1 MKKTVFVIVMALLTM
16 LNVTAQKVKIES
28 GNLAFLKGQANI
40 NFNFDYSGMKVD
52 GKSEKAYVDEQ
63 VKSKNK
69 EEKGSG
75 DEWKTNWDNSY
86 RTDFFQ
92 KKVIE
97 DFNEAT
103 ESIALEGGYFEDAP
117 YTVTI
122 KITVLDPGVSAGPFT
137 RPSEVS
143 IEAIF
148 TKTNSTDV
156 LTKIVI
162 EEAKS
167 SKYDVA
173 NNFYDAGRIASAFG
187 EAGENLADAV
197 IKALKK
203 VK

>member
-1 MKKTVFVIVMALLTM
+1 MKKTVFVIVIALLTM
-16 LNVTAQKVKIES
+16 LKVDAQKVKIES
-28 GNLAFLKGQANI
+28 GNLSFLKGQATI

-52 GKSEKAYVDEQ
+52 GKSEKTYVDEQ

-75 DEWKTNWDNSY
+75 DEWKTDWENSY
-86 RTDFFQ
+86 RIDFFQ
-92 KKVIE
+92 KKVME
-97 DFNEAT
+97 DFNTAS

-122 KITVLDPGVSAGPFT
+122 KTTVIDPGVSAGPFT
-137 RPSEVS
+137 RPSLVS
-143 IEAIF
+143 VEAIF

-156 LTKIVI
+156 LAKIGI

-167 SKYDVA
+167 GIYDMS
-173 NNFYDAGRIASAFG
+173 NKFYDAGRIASAFG
-187 EAGENLADAV
+187 KVGENLGDAV
-197 IKALKK
+197 VKALKK

>member
-1 MKKTVFVIVMALLTM
+1 MKKTVFVIVIALLTM
-16 LNVTAQKVKIES
+16 LNVDAQKVKIES
-28 GNLAFLKGQANI
+28 GNLAFLKGQTKI
-40 NFNFDYSGMKVD
+40 NFNFDYSVMKVD
-52 GKSEKAYVDEQ
+52 SKSEKAYVEEQ

-69 EEKGSG
+69 EKKGSG
-75 DEWKTNWDNSY
+75 DEWKTDWETSY

-97 DFNEAT
+97 DFNTVT

-122 KITVLDPGVSAGPFT
+122 KTTVIDPGVSAGPFT
-137 RPSEVS
+137 RPSMVSVEV
-143 IEAIF
+143 IF
-148 TKTNSTDV
+148 SKTNSTDV
-156 LTKIVI
+156 LAKIAI

-167 SKYDVA
+167 GNYDMA
-173 NNFYDAGRIASAFG
+173 NKFYDIGRIASAFG
-187 EAGENLADAV
+187 EAGENLGDAV